1 MIEEQEDLIDV
12 EEEEEKDGNVAEE
25 SDAEEDGSEWDEKPP
40 SWNGSGHPWRY
51 LIPFH
56 VYMRVCSM

>member
-12 EEEEEKDGNVAEE
+12 EEDGNVAEE
-25 SDAEEDGSEWDEKPP
+25 SDAEEDGSEWDEMPP
-40 SWNGSGHPWRY
+40 WNGSGHPWRY